1 LAGHVARVGKRGDAY
16 RVMVGKP
23 EGMRP
28 LGNPRRRWEDNIEI
42 ELKVVGW
49 GRGLDW
55 FDSGLLTVGGL
66 LWIRQ

>member
-1 LAGHVARVGKRGDAY
+1 LAGHVARVEKRVGAY
-16 RVMVGKP
+16 RAIVGKP

-42 ELKVVGW
+42 ELKVMGW

-55 FDSGLLTVGGL
+55 FGSGLWTVGGL